1 MLSGKLK
8 SFHKYQ
14 SLGQYPGAIDLLSSL
29 TPFPGECSLIL
40 FWGTT
45 SPIVCRCGRVA
56 RTQAST
62 WSPLVRFASHLL
74 WLGFIYQ
81 TTVTEQDHSEGV
93 VLPVFLWHDSPMSL
107 QFCEL
112 VHILRTNSSSVDSSG
127 CNCKTL
133 VIQSTKLEY
142 KLHDAG
148 AVVDTA
154 RELPSALSPLPADFQ
169 FYLVWKYAQQKC
181 SPWHW
186 FTACSDPVTAS
197 YSSGQ
202 WHEQKSV
209 RDFWE
214 AFTFLTQ
221 ALPHPSPFLLLD
233 WNVDT
238 IPDSVMMIMKQHAGI
253 LNQPDE
259 ELSRK
264 VEGNWVPDGLTA
276 HPTVLA
282 VSLVIS

>member
-1 MLSGKLK
+1 
-8 SFHKYQ
+8 
-14 SLGQYPGAIDLLSSL
+14 
-29 TPFPGECSLIL
+29 
-40 FWGTT
+40 
-45 SPIVCRCGRVA
+45 
-56 RTQAST
+56 
-62 WSPLVRFASHLL
+62 
-74 WLGFIYQ
+74 
-81 TTVTEQDHSEGV
+81 
-93 VLPVFLWHDSPMSL
+93 MSL
-107 QFCEL
+107 RFCEL

-154 RELPSALSPLPADFQ
+154 REWPSALSPLPADFQ
-169 FYLVWKYAQQKC
+169 FYLVWKYVQQKC

-186 FTACSDPVTAS
+186 FTASSDAVTAS

-209 RDFWE
+209 WDFWE

-238 IPDSVMMIMKQHAGI
+238 IPDSVIMIMKQQAGI

-259 ELSRK
+259 ELTRK
-264 VEGNWVPDGLTA
+264 VEGNWVPDGFTA